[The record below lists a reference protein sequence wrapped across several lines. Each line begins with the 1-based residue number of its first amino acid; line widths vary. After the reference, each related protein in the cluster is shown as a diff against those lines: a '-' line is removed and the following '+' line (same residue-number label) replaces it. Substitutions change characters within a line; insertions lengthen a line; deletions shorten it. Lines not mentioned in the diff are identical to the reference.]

1 MQQAVVARATGGYN
15 LGLVETLR
23 TGAGCESQMAAPAR
37 KDVPMITIQQ
47 LLASKSSELFTIS
60 ADDTVTTALAIL
72 SARRIGALLVM
83 DGESLKGIMSER
95 DCALKVALPGRRA
108 EETRISEIMTHTVI
122 TVAPTQPLE
131 DCMQLMTER
140 DIRHLPV
147 MEDGRVVGMV
157 SIGDVVKETLK
168 QQRYLI
174 QQLESYI
181 RGAYTGGLR

>member
-1 MQQAVVARATGGYN
+1 
-15 LGLVETLR
+15 
-23 TGAGCESQMAAPAR
+23 
-37 KDVPMITIQQ
+37 MITINQ

-72 SARRIGALLVM
+72 M
-83 DGESLKGIMSER
+83 DGESLMGILSER

-108 EETRISEIMTHTVI
+108 EETRVSEIMTHTVI

-147 MEDGRVVGMV
+147 MEAGRVVGMI